1 MNSQQ
6 TWDIL
11 SESINRY
18 EQELVFRSEYDIKE
32 SCKESIFDKGMRK
45 VGWGVQGRMIFQWR
59 YIQSILKFRME
70 VR

>member
-11 SESINRY
+11 SELINRY

-45 VGWGVQGRMIFQWR
+45 VGLAVQERMIF
-59 YIQSILKFRME
+59 L
-70 VR
+70 